1 MQTVEHHIGPKVSL
15 YVVPCPVY
23 PYSGPDDGPYS
34 NEVHHVESVDGMIT
48 CFTKDFVI
56 QVFPH
61 PNGQSLIWYNPDSM
75 KELIRT
81 KQLQTPQTPQIP
93 QTPQNPPNKKPG
105 KLPKNSPNTKPGKL
119 PKNKDTMYF
128 RTNESGEM
136 NALLN
141 GRQYIWYKK
150 IPAIIFVNIAPIQN
164 NELKAYLIHKKECR
178 CRLSNAQYDNRVFDV
193 SLHECVERCTKLY
206 QIEQNEEE
214 NMMYAS
220 RSLG

>member
-1 MQTVEHHIGPKVSL
+1 MQTVEHHIGSNISL
-15 YVVPCPVY
+15 YVLPCPVY
-23 PYSGPDDGPYS
+23 PYSAPDDGPYS

-61 PNGQSLIWYNPDSM
+61 PNGQSLIWYNPDSI
-75 KELIRT
+75 KELVKI
-81 KQLQTPQTPQIP
+81 KQLQNS
-93 QTPQNPPNKKPG
+93 QNP
-105 KLPKNSPNTKPGKL
+105 SNTKPGKL
-119 PKNKDTMYF
+119 SKNKDTMYF

-206 QIEQNEEE
+206 QIEQIEEE